1 MRSQM
6 CINKVNRGNLID
18 EIHIHTHPSI
28 FFSTSRNSSVFNTV
42 FVIDWVE
49 HKDTLEHDKQINIHE
64 SR

>member
-1 MRSQM
+1 M

-18 EIHIHTHPSI
+18 GIHIHTHPST
-28 FFSTSRNSSVFNTV
+28 FLSTSASRNSSVFNKV

-49 HKDTLEHDKQINIHE
+49 HKDTLEHDKQIDIHE